1 MHLRLMSSI
10 RPALCTVGIAALLIL
25 LPNTGIAQAART
37 GSTPTPEP
45 SRVDMFA
52 GYSYFHP
59 IYATINKVPYNPIYP
74 GVTAST
80 SVYFNRRIGLQVE
93 GSIFHNWPEDRI
105 YTAQIGPVVRWQ
117 AGRFFPFI
125 HLVGGTARVGG
136 PAAQPGTWGTG
147 FTAGGGID
155 YVLPFLGNHV
165 AIRPVQ
171 ADYSYSHAN
180 FGHSTNVTNGGVAKL
195 SAYRLSGG
203 LTLRLGTTKSTP
215 PIQLGCTAQPT
226 DAFPGDPVTI
236 TAGPANL
243 PAKKTV
249 TYVWSTSGGQISGAT
264 ETATVTTTGLA
275 PGDYTVT
282 GHLNNGARQLAECT
296 AGFRIHNFEPPT
308 VTCSADPATVLSGQ
322 PVTITA
328 AGHSPQNRI
337 LTYSYTASSGQV
349 NGAGP
354 NATLSTAG
362 SAPGTTTITCA
373 VVDDLG
379 QKASAAAVIT
389 ITAPPPPPVPQTR
402 DLCSVAFD
410 RDRRRPVRVDNEAKG
425 CLDDVALTLNRDSS
439 ARLVLVGG
447 HTADERPEAAA
458 ERTLNVEQ
466 YLTREKGVDPGRIE
480 LRTGDSGLRIVRSTL
495 IPQGAIFDVGTTATF
510 DSGSIQRHGQPYGPT
525 TPAAP
530 APRRNRKPAN

>member
-1 MHLRLMSSI
+1 MRLRYTTLI
-10 RPALCTVGIAALLIL
+10 RLTLRTVGIAVLMTL
-25 LPNTGIAQAART
+25 LPNIGTAQAAKT
-37 GSTPTPEP
+37 GAPPTPEP

-59 IYATINKVPYNPIYP
+59 IDATINKIYYEPIYP
-74 GVTAST
+74 GVDAST
-80 SVYFNRRIGLQVE
+80 SVYFSRHFGLQVE
-93 GSIFHNWPEDRI
+93 GTIFHNWPYDRI

-117 AGRFFPFI
+117 AGRFFPFL

-195 SAYRLSGG
+195 SAYRLDAG

-215 PIQLGCTAQPT
+215 PIQLGCTSLPT
-226 DAFPGDPVTI
+226 DAYPGDQITI
-236 TAGPANL
+236 TAAPANL
-243 PAKKTV
+243 NPRKSV
-249 TYVWSTSGGQISGAT
+249 TYVWAASAGQITGAT

-275 PGDYTVT
+275 AGDYTVT

-322 PVTITA
+322 PVAITA
-328 AGHSPQNRI
+328 VGISPQNRI
-337 LTYSYTASSGQV
+337 LTYTYTASSGQM

-362 SAPGTTTITCA
+362 SSPGTTTVTCA

-379 QKASAAAVIT
+379 RQASAAAVVT

-402 DLCSVAFD
+402 DLCSVSFD

-425 CLDDVALTLNRDSS
+425 CLDEIALTLNRDSS

-447 HTADERPEAAA
+447 HTPAEQPDAAA
-458 ERTLNVEQ
+458 ERAINVEL
-466 YLTREKGVDPGRIE
+466 YLTREKGVDAGRIE
-480 LRTGDSGLRIVRSTL
+480 LRTGDSGLRIVQSTL
-495 IPQGAIFDVGTTATF
+495 VPVGATFDNSSTATF
-510 DSGSIQRHGQPYGPT
+510 DSGSIRRHGQPYGPA
-525 TPAAP
+525 TPVP
-530 APRRNRKPAN
+530 APRKIRKPAN